1 MAKWSSKSQAKL
13 DTCHIDIQ
21 RIANEVLKIHDC
33 SVFEGFR
40 DEETQNKYYRNKTSK
55 VMFPNGKH
63 NVLPSM
69 AIDLAPYK
77 RGDDPYDMEN
87 VLFFAGIVNT
97 VAYRLYVD
105 GKISHQLKWGGNW
118 STEADTPF
126 AFDVTKP
133 NGKKGFFD
141 GIHFEL
147 VD

>member
-1 MAKWSSKSQAKL
+1 MSHNWSVKSRAKL
-13 DTCHIDIQ
+13 DTCHKDIQ

-40 DEETQNKYYRNKTSK
+40 DEETQNKYFRNKTSK
-55 VMFPNGKH
+55 VKFPNGKH

-87 VLFFAGIVNT
+87 VLFFAGIVVGIANK
-97 VAYRLYVD
+97 LYME
-105 GKISHQLKWGGNW
+105 GKINHFLRWGGTW
-118 STEADTPF
+118 SIVPDDKF
-126 AFDVTKP
+126 AFDKE
-133 NGKKGFFD
+133 NGFFD

-147 VD
+147 VE